1 MEIMSNEEMFDEKD
15 LMKELIQ
22 KLELKIKTLELIKD
36 KLIVILNECKCNIN
50 EELKQEVQLLI
61 DNYHNFDEIRVNEEN
76 QQNLNNFE
84 TKLKINLKSKTI
96 LKSIKTEPKSE
107 LKVNKIE
114 NKVKKKYKLKLSKT
128 NCFVCDWIGCDFNTN
143 TNRKLRL
150 HQRIHKPIV
159 RQEIIVEEEE
169 EKDDIPKKYPSGRPK
184 KGEPPRPK
192 RKQIFDKTKVPCSWP
207 GCEKTFTNNAKM
219 V

>member
-1 MEIMSNEEMFDEKD
+1 
-15 LMKELIQ
+15 L
-22 KLELKIKTLELIKD
+22 
-36 KLIVILNECKCNIN
+36 
-50 EELKQEVQLLI
+50 
-61 DNYHNFDEIRVNEEN
+61 
-76 QQNLNNFE
+76 
-84 TKLKINLKSKTI
+84 KTI
-96 LKSIKTEPKSE
+96 RNEQKTNFK
-107 LKVNKIE
+107 N
-114 NKVKKKYKLKLSKT
+114 KYKLKLSKT

-159 RQEIIVEEEE
+159 KQEIIVKEEEE
-169 EKDDIPKKYPSGRPK
+169 ERDDIPKKYPSGRPK

-219 V
+219 VSIFCFKIYN